1 MTDLALYLASA
12 SPRRS
17 ELLRQIGVPH
27 EIRPVSVDETPL
39 PEEDATRYVSRL
51 AKCKAEA
58 LWMQLGD
65 AERAPVLAADT
76 AVVLDGVIFGKPEG
90 HDEALRM
97 LRSLSGR
104 THQVHTAVALF
115 RERGLD
121 VRISSSDVTF
131 RPLDETEIQWYWLT
145 GEPAGKAGGY
155 AVQGRAAVFISRIE
169 GSYSGVMGLPLYETW
184 QLLSNVMRLGEVAA

>member
-1 MTDLALYLASA
+1 MTDLYLASA

-17 ELLRQIGVPH
+17 ALLRQIGVPH
-27 EIRPVSVDETPL
+27 EIRPVAVDETPL
-39 PEEDATRYVSRL
+39 PVEDPTRYVSRL
-51 AKCKAEA
+51 ARCKAGA
-58 LWMQLGD
+58 LWMQLED

-90 HDEALRM
+90 PDEAFRM

-115 RERGLD
+115 RERALD

-131 RPLDETEIQWYWLT
+131 RPLDEKEIQWYWLT